1 MSNDHDR
8 RRDLSKLRTIPLDDA
23 THRRLRLYA
32 HGLHEP
38 GEAGETIARV
48 AGEAISEHIDRQ
60 EGRDPVAVAL
70 GFARLP
76 GEAVADAVRRVVA
89 ERDRWADQ
97 VALINTRTEYGAK
110 PEALAGAM
118 EEAGDPSEGAGEL
131 YGRWRR

>member
-48 AGEAISEHIDRQ
+48 AGEAIGAWLDRQ
-60 EGRDPVAVAL
+60 EGCVAPMRAVEVEDWW
-70 GFARLP
+70 P
-76 GEAVADAVRRVVA
+76 GPPP
-89 ERDRWADQ
+89 
-97 VALINTRTEYGAK
+97 
-110 PEALAGAM
+110 PEAARDA
-118 EEAGDPSEGAGEL
+118 EPAGDPSEGAGEL
-131 YGRWRR
+131 YGRWRKP